1 MTQAVAS
8 SQHDAGAPHG
18 HDHGHGPVTV
28 LPHADAQGA
37 KIGMWLFLFTEVLL
51 FMGIFLTYAV
61 YRWMYPEDFHFAAK
75 ELNTFMGA
83 LNTVILLTSSL
94 TVVLAIGALQRGNK
108 RLCVWMIGI
117 TIACGFIF
125 LVNKYFEWGAKIE
138 HHLYPGSDA
147 LSARPMGHQIYFGLY
162 YVATGL
168 HGLHVVIGMAALF
181 YAMLAVL
188 KNPIKRLQFVPWEMR
203 HLSGTRLT
211 LTGEGADKIWD
222 GEPLDESV
230 KLVKITIQYE
240 DSRHDKISGSD
251 FSKLE
256 NAGLYWHLVDVIWI
270 FLFPLMYLIT

>member
-1 MTQAVAS
+1 MTQVAAS
-8 SQHDAGAPHG
+8 SHSTDHAHG
-18 HDHGHGPVTV
+18 NGHVTV

-61 YRWMYPEDFHFAAK
+61 YRFMYAEDFHHAAK

-94 TVVLAIGALQRGNK
+94 TVVLGIGALQRGNK
-108 RLCVWMIGI
+108 RLCVWLVVI
-117 TIACGFIF
+117 TIACGFVF

-168 HGLHVVIGMAALF
+168 HGLHVIIGMGALT
-181 YAMLAVL
+181 YALLAVL
-188 KNPIKRLQFVPWEMR
+188 KNPIKRLHFVPWEMR
-203 HLSGTRLT
+203 HFAGTRLA
-211 LTGEGADKIWD
+211 LTGEGAQDIWA
-222 GEPLDESV
+222 GEPLDETV
-230 KLVKITIQYE
+230 KHVTIHIQYH
-240 DSRHDKISGSD
+240 DSRKDKISGSD

-256 NAGLYWHLVDVIWI
+256 NAGLYWHLVDIIWI